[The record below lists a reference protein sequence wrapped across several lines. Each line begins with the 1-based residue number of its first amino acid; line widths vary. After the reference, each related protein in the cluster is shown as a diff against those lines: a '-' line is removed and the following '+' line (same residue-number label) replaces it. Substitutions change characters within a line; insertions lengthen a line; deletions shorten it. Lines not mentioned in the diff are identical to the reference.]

1 MHSLASS
8 PVHRFPRKFTSKEM
22 MVPVDLNLR
31 IMSMAVFLVFSQR
44 ARVIPVVWKQVAA
57 RYMSSGNESTL
68 ML

>member
-1 MHSLASS
+1 
-8 PVHRFPRKFTSKEM
+8 M